1 MLFWNIHNKT
11 VVAVLI
17 IAFAAGC
24 GREEVASEKISVS
37 GAIETNDQASTAAA
51 AQGSRQQEAQF
62 RFGARGIYVSLFQPS
77 CEAPPEFSR
86 DSLLSDERR
95 AVSEFEQYLA
105 GRPGSDHIE
114 IAKADAALESG
125 CWMDSDPVFALMHVN
140 TTKEEVRLGLEQM
153 REMAPMLRPLALASG
168 SASTGAE
175 FRLGVRRLIGAIEP
189 QCRIVA
195 GFPNDQVLAP
205 ARERVDQFERGLSG
219 SALAAQ
225 FDFAKADVEFEL
237 SITYPTCLVP
247 ESRELELVRQMVLQ
261 DVEEM
266 ISALQAIIGR

>member
-1 MLFWNIHNKT
+1 MLFWKTQSKT

-17 IAFAAGC
+17 AAFVAAC
-24 GREEVASEKISVS
+24 GREEVASPKSS
-37 GAIETNDQASTAAA
+37 GSPAIETTNQPSTAA
-51 AQGSRQQEAQF
+51 AQGSREQDAQF
-62 RFGARGIYVSLFQPS
+62 RLEARRVYVSLFQPS
-77 CEAPPEFSR
+77 CEAPPGSSR
-86 DSLLSDERR
+86 DSMLGDERR
-95 AVSEFEQYLA
+95 AVSEFEQYLN
-105 GRPGSDHIE
+105 GRPGSDHLN

-153 REMAPMLRPLALASG
+153 RELAPMLRPLALASG
-168 SASTGAE
+168 SASTGGE

-189 QCRIVA
+189 QCQIVA

-205 ARERVDQFERGLSG
+205 ARERVDQFERELSG

-225 FDFAKADVEFEL
+225 FDVAKADAEFEL

-261 DVEEM
+261 DVEAM
-266 ISALQAIIGR
+266 TSALQAIIGR